1 MLFAAVAVTAVAT
14 AAASLWVS
22 LAAIERDP
30 NLLPPGDQSI
40 ASADTSINVL
50 LISADA
56 AKGADV
62 ADIVTLLHIDADRR
76 DVQLIDIPREL
87 AITGS
92 AAEPRVLAD
101 VYTDDGAAATV
112 EAVEQTVGIRVQHV
126 ALASLSGTSR
136 LIDLLGGVPV
146 DNPVN
151 ASCVGS
157 VFPRGEITL
166 PGDALACVREGV
178 VPGELDAS
186 QRQRLV
192 LTGIVTR
199 LLTGDAMLSPGTARA
214 VLDQLATVVVV
225 DSGLDNLRLIDLVVD
240 LHRKLAV
247 RTPTTIRLPTA
258 GWGTSPSGRRYVVAD
273 VPRVAALAAGDQH
286 RHGARVAAASLT
298 GGWPRV
304 SR

>member
-1 MLFAAVAVTAVAT
+1 M
-14 AAASLWVS
+14 
-22 LAAIERDP
+22 
-30 NLLPPGDQSI
+30 
-40 ASADTSINVL
+40 
-50 LISADA
+50 
-56 AKGADV
+56 
-62 ADIVTLLHIDADRR
+62 TLLHIDADRR

-151 ASCVGS
+151 ASCVGF

-166 PGDALACVREGV
+166 SGDEALAYVREGV

-199 LLTGDAMLSPGTARA
+199 LLTGDAMLNPGTARA
-214 VLDQLATVVVV
+214 VLDQLTTVVVV
-225 DSGLDNLRLIDLVVD
+225 DSGLDNLRLIDLFVE
-240 LHRKLAV
+240 LRTGLAGN
-247 RTPTTIRLPTA
+247 PPSAIRLPTSER
-258 GWGTSPSGRRYVVAD
+258 GTLPSGLRYVVAD
-273 VPRVAALAAGDQH
+273 AKRAAALGQAVNADTLHNWQ
-286 RHGARVAAASLT
+286 R
-298 GGWPRV
+298 P
-304 SR
+304 

>member
-1 MLFAAVAVTAVAT
+1 MHPSGARLFRRGGLLFAAVAVTAVAT

-146 DNPVN
+146 DNPSDA
-151 ASCVGS
+151 ASGGF

-166 PGDALACVREGV
+166 SGDEALAYTREGV
-178 VPGELDAS
+178 AAGEFDPAHR
-186 QRQRLV
+186 RQLV
-192 LTGIVTR
+192 
-199 LLTGDAMLSPGTARA
+199 LTGDAMLNPGTARA

-247 RTPTTIRLPTA
+247 RTPTTIRLLAA

-273 VPRVAALAAGDQH
+273 VPRVAALAQAINTDTVHAWQQ
-286 RHGARVAAASLT
+286 R
-298 GGWPRV
+298 P
-304 SR
+304 